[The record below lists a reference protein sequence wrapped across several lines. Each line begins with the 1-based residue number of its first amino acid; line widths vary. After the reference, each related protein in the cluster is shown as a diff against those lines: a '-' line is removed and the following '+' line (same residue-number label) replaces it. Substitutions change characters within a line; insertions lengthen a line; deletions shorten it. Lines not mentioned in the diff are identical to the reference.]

1 MDKIINTETD
11 SDQRLRYEVN
21 QNIEFKIDSKN
32 ELLLKSLKTFFTEDK
47 FNIVIPI
54 ITGGS
59 KISLRVIDWFVTNYS
74 KKNQVIYKITE
85 NNEECYINIH
95 NHYKSQLNA
104 YGKKYIDPFCRGK
117 DRIFFNVS
125 ESQCVLTN
133 ISQLNFFRW
142 AVQYNVINYIDK
154 NYTEIVK
161 DMTNTLSS
169 TPSYNRRRIFTST
182 SGKMIQKYDDGISM
196 TINSENNEDLSEKN
210 QNQNNINISK

>member
-11 SDQRLRYEVN
+11 SDQRLRQEVN
-21 QNIEFKIDSKN
+21 QNIEFKIESKN
-32 ELLLKSLKTFFTEDK
+32 ELLLKSLKTFFTADK
-47 FNIVIPI
+47 FNMVIPI

-161 DMTNTLSS
+161 DMTKTLSS

-196 TINSENNEDLSEKN
+196 TISSENNEEPS
-210 QNQNNINISK
+210 NINIISK